1 MLTISSIAVAPA
13 PQTTPTVRAQP
24 VTPVRPSQ
32 TVARDNAAGSVVA
45 PQGEAARVQ
54 SQAAPPLLAPVAPPA
69 EGQRA
74 DGMGNAAAPERSGLP
89 VPAERSSPRVPN
101 AAQRSADAPSSDAMA
116 QAGAAQ
122 PQALSSSAQTRAA
135 DGAARSPQPGA
146 VATRPDDGFP
156 PVKNPALEAL
166 DTQIKELLP
175 NMWKASRA
183 AVDMVI
189 GEEAIQAAQERA
201 KRLEALQTQLTSPP
215 LAGVPPGE
223 PEQTYGQASEAGRWP
238 ASGGQ
243 IDQLA

>member
-24 VTPVRPSQ
+24 VSPVRPSQ
-32 TVARDNAAGSVVA
+32 AVARDNAAGSVVA

-54 SQAAPPLLAPVAPPA
+54 AQAAPPLLAPVTPPA

-89 VPAERSSPRVPN
+89 VPAERNRPQVPT
-101 AAQRSADAPSSDAMA
+101 AAQRPADAPASDATA
-116 QAGAAQ
+116 QAGGAQ
-122 PQALSSSAQTRAA
+122 PQSAPQRAQARTA

-146 VATRPDDGFP
+146 VARQDEGFP

-189 GEEAIQAAQERA
+189 GEEALQAEQERA

-223 PEQTYGQASEAGRWP
+223 PEQTYGQAREAGRRP